1 MAQKVSSYA
10 LYKQRRERLLEMI
23 RVRYTVDHGVVL
35 LFAGFENGR
44 TVFRQESSFFYLTG
58 VTEPGAVL
66 WLDLDGNDKLY
77 LPQFDQQREQWVACL
92 CKPGQEK
99 QYEVKEIGYLGDAVK
114 GYTLNGTFK
123 HEQYKKF
130 IADLQ
135 VKVGKGQRLFT
146 LCDQSNQNIFQQRGL
161 FAALQRAIPVADE
174 AVTDISQVVY
184 SMRRTKDQLEIA
196 LIHNAVQITHMAH
209 ETVAGMIEAGKKEHE
224 VLASAEYVFMHVAGV
239 QPAFPSI
246 VATGKNATI
255 LHYTG
260 RMHELRNNELVVV
273 DIGAEYNGYAA
284 DISRTYPVSGMFTKR
299 QRELY
304 DVVLETQLYV
314 ESIAAIGM
322 YLRNDQYP
330 EQSLHHLAVAFLRK
344 KKYEKYFCHGIG
356 HFLGLEVHDVGD
368 HNVPL
373 KEGDVITIEPGLYIP
388 EENIG
393 IRIEDDY
400 VIVQDGAACL
410 SYELPKQA
418 DEVELLMNK
427 LR

>member
-1 MAQKVSSYA
+1 MPQKVSSCA
-10 LYKQRRERLLEMI
+10 LYKQRRKRLLEMI
-23 RVRYTVDHGVVL
+23 KVRYTIDQGVIVL
-35 LFAGFENGR
+35 FGGFENER
-44 TVFRQESSFFYLTG
+44 TNFVQESSFYYLTG

-66 WLDLDGNDKLY
+66 SMDLDGHDTIY
-77 LPQFDQQREQWVACL
+77 VPQFGQKREQWVACT

-99 QYEVKEIGYLGDAVK
+99 QYEVKEIRYLGDSVS
-114 GYTLNGTFK
+114 GYALTGGFK
-123 HEQYKKF
+123 PEYYKEL
-130 IADLQ
+130 I
-135 VKVGKGQRLFT
+135 
-146 LCDQSNQNIFQQRGL
+146 
-161 FAALQRAIPVADE
+161 
-174 AVTDISQVVY
+174 TDIQKIVSKKQTFFVLRSESNTSLYERCGITTGTDIAQVMH
-184 SMRRTKDQLEIA
+184 SMRRTKDQFEIA

-224 VLASAEYVFMHVAGV
+224 VIASAEYVFMHVAGV
-239 QPAFPSI
+239 HPAFPSI
-246 VATGKNATI
+246 VATGKNATM

-260 RMHELRNNELVVV
+260 RMQELKNAELVVV
-273 DIGAEYNGYAA
+273 DIGAQFGGYAA

-304 DVVLETQLYV
+304 DIVLETQLYV

-344 KKYEKYFCHGIG
+344 KKYDKYFCHGIG
-356 HFLGLEVHDVGD
+356 HFLGLDVHDVGD

-373 KEGDVITIEPGLYIP
+373 KEGDVITIEPGIYIP
-388 EENIG
+388 EENCG

-410 SYELPKQA
+410 SHEIPKQA
-418 DEVELLMNK
+418 DEIEMLMTK